1 MVSGV
6 TLCPWKM
13 HLSVCIITVTKMKL
27 KHQSRVMSR
36 YVIPACMDSL
46 SQHAQKDPPRS
57 SYSPLL
63 IYFTFTPTKSLQ
75 LFLVGILVS
84 LRVPVHLA
92 QRKFRQR
99 LSLLEP
105 SGSNVLRDKRQGALC
120 TWLKEKGINLPTSLV
135 TWDINHPINVGLSQ
149 LSI

>member
-1 MVSGV
+1 M
-6 TLCPWKM
+6 LRKI
-13 HLSVCIITVTKMKL
+13 L
-27 KHQSRVMSR
+27 
-36 YVIPACMDSL
+36 PAPNTHHCYFILPSL
-46 SQHAQKDPPRS
+46 PP
-57 SYSPLL
+57 
-63 IYFTFTPTKSLQ
+63 KSLQ

-92 QRKFRQR
+92 ERKFRQW

-105 SGSNVLRDKRQGALC
+105 SGSNVLCDKRQGALC